1 MPSPGKIEEF
11 DLDSTNIERYLEQL
25 EQYFV
30 ANCVL
35 EDSTDRHKCRVTL
48 ISVMGAKAYNVLSDL
63 CSPWTPSQKT
73 YAQLATSWR
82 TTSHQKKPGNCWTL
96 QISQLHTT
104 RGRKCGFV
112 RSQPK
117 TSGGQLS
124 VRPSPHQGLAQS
136 TRLWTQQQRDSK
148 ETPNRGTQ
156 FWWSTEERPQLRSC
170 WKRCFCV
177 LSQGSTTV
185 NKLGKGNCRHSHPPR
200 HPKSPGKGQGKS
212 NSPPNNST

>member
-73 YAQLATSWR
+73 YAQLATS
-82 TTSHQKKPGNCWTL
+82 
-96 QISQLHTT
+96 
-104 RGRKCGFV
+104 
-112 RSQPK
+112 
-117 TSGGQLS
+117 
-124 VRPSPHQGLAQS
+124 
-136 TRLWTQQQRDSK
+136 
-148 ETPNRGTQ
+148 
-156 FWWSTEERPQLRSC
+156 
-170 WKRCFCV
+170 
-177 LSQGSTTV
+177 
-185 NKLGKGNCRHSHPPR
+185 
-200 HPKSPGKGQGKS
+200 
-212 NSPPNNST
+212 